1 MTQETS
7 LAVQLIIQRL
17 GLLAGDADP
26 QSAKANPK
34 AILLNVPV
42 EQRAKAITVL
52 KTLGQRDA
60 EDLAQGARLVL
71 NAATALW
78 KETEVSAEIARKDT
92 VEVETMELEAA

>member
-17 GLLAGDADP
+17 GLLAGTAEP
-26 QSAKANPK
+26 ESAKANPK

-42 EQRAKAITVL
+42 EQRPKAITVL
-52 KTLGQRDA
+52 ETLGQRDA

-78 KETEVSAEIARKDT
+78 NETESGAKL
-92 VEVETMELEAA
+92 ETSVRLDSRELEAA